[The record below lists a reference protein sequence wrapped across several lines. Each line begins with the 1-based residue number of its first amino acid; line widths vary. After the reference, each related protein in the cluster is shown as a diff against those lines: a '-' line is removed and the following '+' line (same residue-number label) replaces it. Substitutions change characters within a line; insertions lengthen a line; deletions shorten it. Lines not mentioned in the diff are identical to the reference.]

1 LYSSSRADGRGG
13 GGVAIAGARRPAV
26 GLVRAGP
33 GRELPRRV
41 AGRVLALA
49 AVRGLA
55 ELPFFFAPPFLAVP
69 DFRAEPDPGMPF
81 GLPEVAA

>member
-13 GGVAIAGARRPAV
+13 GGVAIAGARREPV

-55 ELPFFFAPPFLAVP
+55 DPPFFPPPFFAVP
-69 DFRAEPDPGMPF
+69 DFCAEPDSVMPF
-81 GLPEVAA
+81 GLPAPA

>member
-1 LYSSSRADGRGG
+1 LYSSSRDDGRGG
-13 GGVAIAGARRPAV
+13 GGVAIDGTRRADAA
-26 GLVRAGP
+26 LVRDGP

-55 ELPFFFAPPFLAVP
+55 EPPFLAPP
-69 DFRAEPDPGMPF
+69 DF
-81 GLPEVAA
+81 